1 MRYAM
6 AMMRAL
12 LSEIDPERVSAGE
25 VAYPPRG
32 TLGPRRQD
40 DLELVL
46 VHSGS
51 ARITVDDGPPLVCGP
66 GTVALLLPGHREYF
80 AFAADRPT
88 EHSWVQAHVAD
99 APSALPPSQPLSTEL
114 AGLVRAAVSAAGTP
128 LPTARPLVAALAAAA
143 FLRYAGEAQSPPAG
157 TVERARAFLHAHVG
171 DPDVDLAHVAAAAHV
186 SPPHLVRRFRAQLG
200 VTPIAY
206 LWQRRVATG
215 IDLLK
220 HTGLPV
226 GVIAERCGFRSVYH
240 FSRRVKEAAGV
251 SPVALRGARW
261 LG

>member
-1 MRYAM
+1 MARMRH
-6 AMMRAL
+6 L
-12 LSEIDPERVSAGE
+12 LSEIDPERVSVGE
-25 VAYPPRG
+25 VAYPPGG

-51 ARITVDDGPPLVCGP
+51 ATITVDDGPPTSYQA
-66 GTVALLLPGHREYF
+66 GTVALLLPGHRELF

-88 EHSWVQAHVAD
+88 HHSWVQAHVAE
-99 APSALPPSQPLSTEL
+99 APSGLATGLPISPAL
-114 AGLVRAAVSAAGTP
+114 AGLVRAAVEAARAP

-157 TVERARAFLHAHVG
+157 TIERARAFLHAHVG
-171 DPDVDLAHVAAAAHV
+171 DPDLDLAQVAAAAAV
-186 SPPHLVRRFRAQLG
+186 SPPHLVRRFRAELG
-200 VTPIAY
+200 VTPMAY
-206 LWQRRVATG
+206 LWRQRVATG

-226 GVIAERCGFRSVYH
+226 GVVASRAGFKSVYH
-240 FSRRVKEAAGV
+240 FSRRVKEATGV
-251 SPVALRGARW
+251 SPVALRGERW